1 MAAGRRWT
9 AGGGRVVQNGYR
21 CLKPLLQVY
30 ADHRDPAVQQPVGCS
45 MRSERAV
52 LLVKVDK
59 ALDCARDAIVLRLGR
74 AFQHFAPAGESEA
87 RGRDDEEHDKA
98 ITTKLY
104 EYMQDKKPATADGHY
119 SRAEY
124 GRRRRSIAT
133 GNLPVII
140 AAAGMT
146 LELETKGFTAI
157 TAGYTAVRFGYN
169 RATFQ

>member
-1 MAAGRRWT
+1 
-9 AGGGRVVQNGYR
+9 
-21 CLKPLLQVY
+21 
-30 ADHRDPAVQQPVGCS
+30 

-104 EYMQDKKPATADGHY
+104 EYI
-119 SRAEY
+119 RAEY